1 MSVEFKYCQE
11 GNRDY
16 VKVTMIGDDDYESD
30 SRVKITEAITP
41 HDLLRVAADLID
53 QSPYY
58 KDFFDKRLLG

>member
-1 MSVEFKYCQE
+1 MSVEFKYCEE

-16 VKVTMIGDDDYESD
+16 IKVTVTGEDQNDDTV
-30 SRVKITEAITP
+30 RVTEAITP

-53 QSPYY
+53 HSPYY